1 MFIPWIMFYRA
12 HTDQHEQ
19 AWEVRPCFIKPE
31 ETDLRRYKAAVVFS
45 RQSDDE
51 VVLIMKLS

>member
-1 MFIPWIMFYRA
+1 MFYRA